1 MKFSRKIILRIVYR
15 MSSQGFKPRKLHG
28 SLSTKLKKFQELYE
42 EIMEEIQ
49 VKPSVKTELQSLSP
63 RTFTRLVEQNFEE
76 SSTEEPPKRTLYSDI
91 T

>member
-1 MKFSRKIILRIVYR
+1 
-15 MSSQGFKPRKLHG
+15 MSNQGFKPRKLHG

-76 SSTEEPPKRTLYSDI
+76 SSTEEPPKKTLYSDI

>member
-1 MKFSRKIILRIVYR
+1 
-15 MSSQGFKPRKLHG
+15 MSHQGFIPRKLHG

-42 EIMEEIQ
+42 EIMEAIQ

-76 SSTEEPPKRTLYSDI
+76 SSTEEPPKHSLYSDI